1 MGKFVVKTTE
11 TGFVFHLR
19 AANGETIGISEI
31 YASEEACKKGIE
43 SVRKSSKSAET
54 EDQTRLRARELKY
67 PKFVI
72 YKDESDKFRF
82 RLLAHNGQELLVS
95 QAYTAKASCKN
106 GISSVL
112 LNAPAGKIL
121 EPEKECDT

>member
-1 MGKFVVKTTE
+1 MGKFVVKMTE
-11 TGFVFHLR
+11 TGFAFHLR
-19 AANGETIGISEI
+19 AANGETIGISEM
-31 YASEEACKKGIE
+31 YTSEEACNKGIE
-43 SVRKSSKSAET
+43 NVRKISKSAET

-106 GISSVL
+106 GINSII
-112 LNAPAGKIL
+112 LNAPAAEIL
-121 EPEKECDT
+121 EPDKD